1 MRHAI
6 LNIACASGCKP
17 AGDFRKHV
25 GPRYDESFGG
35 EKVETAEG
43 GRTQKWGDARE
54 IVRLNI
60 MMAITGLGAFLQCSA
75 YCTYCP

>member
-1 MRHAI
+1 MRYAI
-6 LNIACASGCKP
+6 LNITCASGCKP

-35 EKVETAEG
+35 ERVETAEG

-60 MMAITGLGAFLQCSA
+60 MMAYTGLRSKS
-75 YCTYCP
+75 